1 MATIETHV
9 DAPAE
14 RCFEVLCDPRSYAY
28 WVVGSRRIRDADA
41 DWPAVGSKLHHTV
54 AAGIQDHTEVEE
66 VVPNRKL
73 RLRAKVR
80 PLGTA
85 MVTVTMRPENG
96 ATKLCL
102 EEGPADLASRLLFNP
117 VADKLLHARNEVSI
131 DRLRKLAEETVTI
144 PADVRLPVS
153 SADVEAANEEPGG
166 RAGQSGAAA
175 GFGRG
180 FLAGLAGGVVMSAST
195 VAEMKLSGR
204 PPSRVPARALERIFA
219 IDKLGETGEE
229 RLGAAAHFVVAGATA
244 GAWGAAASSG
254 LPRRARL
261 PLLFGMAALPD
272 AAIVPA
278 MGLAPPPWRWAPA
291 DVGRTVLH
299 HAVFAA
305 ATNGFFSRL
314 GD

>member
-14 RCFEVLCDPRSYAY
+14 RCFDVLSDPRSYAY
-28 WVVGSRRIRDADA
+28 WVVGSRQIRDADA
-41 DWPAVGSKLHHTV
+41 GWPAAGSKLHHTV
-54 AAGIQDHTEVEE
+54 AVGIQDHTEVEE

-85 MVTVTMRPENG
+85 MVTVTMHPENG
-96 ATKLCL
+96 GTALRL

-117 VADKLLHARNEVSI
+117 VADKLLHTRNEVSI
-131 DRLRKLAEETVTI
+131 ERLRKLAEETVTI
-144 PADVRLPVS
+144 PADLQLPVS
-153 SADVEAANEEPGG
+153 VEDVEAANDERSG
-166 RAGQSGAAA
+166 RSAQSDAAA

-195 VAEMKLSGR
+195 LAEMKLTGR
-204 PPSRVPARALERIFA
+204 EPSRVPARALERIFG
-219 IDKLGETGEE
+219 IDKLGKTGEE

-244 GAWGAAASSG
+244 GVWGAAASSG

-272 AAIVPA
+272 TAIVPA
-278 MGLAPPPWRWAPA
+278 MRLAPAPWRWSRA

-305 ATNGFFSRL
+305 ATHGFFSRL
-314 GD
+314 ED

>member
-1 MATIETHV
+1 MATIEAHV
-9 DAPAE
+9 DASAE
-14 RCFEVLCDPRSYAY
+14 RCFDVLCDPRSYAY
-28 WVVGSRRIRDADA
+28 WVLGSRQIRDADA

-85 MVTVTMRPENG
+85 MVTVTMRPEDG
-96 ATKLCL
+96 GTTLCL

-144 PADVRLPVS
+144 PPEVQLPVS
-153 SADVEAANEEPGG
+153 VAEVEAANEEPND
-166 RAGQSGAAA
+166 RATHPDPAA

-180 FLAGLAGGVVMSAST
+180 FLAGLAGGVVMSVST
-195 VAEMKLSGR
+195 LAEMKLTGR
-204 PPSRVPARALERIFA
+204 DPSRVPARALERIFG

-229 RLGAAAHFVVAGATA
+229 RLGAAAHFIVAGATA
-244 GAWGAAASSG
+244 GAWGAIASSG
-254 LPRRARL
+254 LPRSGRL

-272 AAIVPA
+272 TAIVPA
-278 MGLAPPPWRWAPA
+278 MGLAPAPWSWTRA
-291 DVGRTVLH
+291 DVGRTVVH

-305 ATNGFFSRL
+305 ATQAFFSRL
-314 GD
+314 ED